1 MKKSNIIIIF
11 ISCLLLFLSSF
22 FYGYYFTGKNMNKKL
37 NDNTVLDN
45 SSSGN
50 DGLEII
56 KEEIRISP
64 NTCIEKEVYYTK
76 CRHTKE
82 QNIEVDNNMINMT
95 EKEFEDYTKKNHPEI
110 RIISFS
116 VGKIV
121 LRENKDTLCPNH
133 YIIGESEG
141 KIAVYKI
148 NDTGE
153 KILFKILED
162 YPLSLL
168 KEIDQE
174 KLKEG
179 IVVDTEEE
187 LSDVLENFIS
197 WKKG

>member
-1 MKKSNIIIIF
+1 V
-11 ISCLLLFLSSF
+11 LFLSSF
-22 FYGYYFTGKNMNKKL
+22 FYGYYFTGKNISKKPDKNK
-37 NDNTVLDN
+37 VLDGN
-45 SSSGN
+45 ISGS

-56 KEEIRISP
+56 KEEVRISP
-64 NTCIEKEVYYTK
+64 NTCIEKEIYYTK
-76 CRHTKE
+76 CRHTIKD
-82 QNIEVDNNMINMT
+82 NIEPDNDIINMT
-95 EKEFEDYTKKNHPEI
+95 EKEFKDYYKKNHPEI

-121 LRENKDTLCPNH
+121 LRENRDTLCPNH

-141 KIAVYKI
+141 KIAVYRI
-148 NDTGE
+148 SDTGD
-153 KILFKILED
+153 KILYKILED

-179 IVVDTEEE
+179 IIVDTEEE

-197 WKKG
+197 